1 MYNKRRDAYITAGV
15 LVLLIIYSVV
25 TYNSLVT
32 KEEKMKQQ
40 WAEVQNTYQR
50 RLDLIPNLVNVVKG
64 VSGFEQGTLVQ
75 IAEARANALSGL
87 NNSELTADNYK
98 KQNDLQDSLA
108 ASANRV
114 IIMIENYPVLK
125 GTTAYSGLQTQLAG
139 TERRIKYARNDFNDA
154 VAVYNK
160 KVRSFP
166 SSIIAGLTGF
176 KKKEGFAAERGN
188 DKAIEI
194 NFKN

>member
-1 MYNKRRDAYITAGV
+1 
-15 LVLLIIYSVV
+15 
-25 TYNSLVT
+25 
-32 KEEKMKQQ
+32 
-40 WAEVQNTYQR
+40 
-50 RLDLIPNLVNVVKG
+50 
-64 VSGFEQGTLVQ
+64 
-75 IAEARANALSGL
+75 
-87 NNSELTADNYK
+87 
-98 KQNDLQDSLA
+98 
-108 ASANRV
+108 
-114 IIMIENYPVLK
+114 MIENYPVLK
-125 GTTAYSGLQTQLAG
+125 GTAAYSGLQTQLAG

>member
-1 MYNKRRDAYITAGV
+1 MYNKRSVAYIIGGV
-15 LVLLIIYSVV
+15 LVLFIIYSVV

-87 NNSELTADNYK
+87 NNSELTAGNYK

-108 ASANRV
+108 VAANRV

-125 GTTAYSGLQTQLAG
+125 GTAAYSGLQTQLAG
-139 TERRIKYARNDFNDA
+139 TERRIKYARNDFNAA

-176 KKKEGFAAERGN
+176 KKKEGFVAEPGS

-194 NFKN
+194 NLKN

>member
-1 MYNKRRDAYITAGV
+1 MYNKRRVVYIIAGV

-32 KEEKMKQQ
+32 KEEKMKLQ

-75 IAEARANALSGL
+75 IAEARARALSGL
-87 NNSELTADNYK
+87 SNTELTADNYK
-98 KQNDLQDSLA
+98 KQSDLQDSLA

-114 IIMIENYPVLK
+114 IITIENYPALK
-125 GTTAYSGLQTQLAG
+125 GTAAYSGLQTQLVG
-139 TERRIKYARNDFNDA
+139 TERRIKFARKDFNEA
-154 VAVYNK
+154 VADYNK

-166 SSIIAGLTGF
+166 SSFVAGMTGF
-176 KKKEGFAAERGN
+176 KKKEGFAAEPGS
-188 DKAIEI
+188 DKAVEI
-194 NFKN
+194 NFKK